1 MVTPEDLH
9 VLRIY
14 ERLPPE
20 PGGMERHIAELTAA
34 QRKLGVK
41 VTSIYNTGSAD
52 GDAIQILKPYSL
64 YRLRPALL
72 RNLVFYG
79 AIALHREFFRRANV
93 NVVHA
98 HGGWS
103 AFLLARVL
111 ARAIRAPVV
120 AASVHGFIKP
130 NAALH
135 RRAMKGCDPVFAT
148 GLAEVR
154 YFNQI
159 LAGTAYH
166 LPSAPADLFFSV
178 PTREAERT
186 DVIVAGN
193 LMPVKR
199 IELVLQCAQ
208 SRPDLRFSIYGDG
221 PERARLESL
230 KAEAG
235 LRNVTFHGV
244 TSLDRIH
251 SAMCSAKLF
260 LNVSQSEGSPT
271 AALEAMA
278 CGLPVVLTPSNDY
291 SALVRSEE
299 NGIVTRGWDIEEITA
314 AIERCLADEGR
325 RRALGE
331 RAKQVAQGHRW
342 EAKARFVTEAM
353 TNLLE
358 NRIGRG

>member
-1 MVTPEDLH
+1 MVTPENLH

-34 QRKLGVK
+34 QRKLGVR
-41 VTSIYNTGSAD
+41 VTSIYNTGSSE
-52 GDAIQILKPYSL
+52 GDAVQILKPYAL

-72 RNLVFYG
+72 RNLIFYG
-79 AIALHREFFRRANV
+79 AISRHRELFCRTKV

-103 AFLLARVL
+103 AFLLARAL

-135 RRAMKGCDPVFAT
+135 RRAMNGCTPVFAT
-148 GLAEVR
+148 GIAQVR
-154 YFNQI
+154 YFNQV
-159 LAGTAYH
+159 LPGTAHH
-166 LPSAPADLFFSV
+166 LPSAPADLFFSAPAQV
-178 PTREAERT
+178 AEPT

-199 IELVLQCAQ
+199 TELVLQCAK
-208 SRPDLRFSIYGDG
+208 SRPDLRFSIFGDG
-221 PERARLESL
+221 PERARLQSL

-235 LRNVTFHGV
+235 LGNVTFHGL
-244 TSLDRIH
+244 TSLQRVH
-251 SAMCSAKLF
+251 SAMCSARLF

-291 SALVRSEE
+291 SALVRAGE
-299 NGIVTRGWDIEEITA
+299 NGIVTRGWDVDEITA
-314 AIERCLADEGR
+314 AIDRCLAEEDR
-325 RRALGE
+325 RRTMGE
-331 RAKQVAQGHRW
+331 KARQIANGHRW
-342 EAKARFVTEAM
+342 DAKARFVTEAM
-353 TNLLE
+353 SNVLE
-358 NRIGRG
+358 VRTGRG